1 MGAINSVT
9 EETAISSPNVRG
21 RVELRW
27 IAGKVK
33 IRTLTSY
40 DF

>member
-21 RVELRW
+21 TLNAWDLVE
-27 IAGKVK
+27 
-33 IRTLTSY
+33 SNY
-40 DF
+40 DGLPAKAK